1 MHLSEIVALR
11 TVPAAA
17 LCLGLTQRC
26 PLNCRHCSTNST
38 LGAADF
44 SEAPFRRIVAS
55 FTEDCHP
62 ELVVMS
68 GGEALL
74 KAELVRWVGETSR
87 RVGAS
92 TQLMS
97 GMYFARERKIPPA
110 VRRAIDAVDHLSASI
125 DVFHEEE
132 VSRADVLRV
141 LRELADEGKDLS
153 VHLVGLDD
161 EDPYITEAI
170 ADIREQLGDRV
181 PIAVNHVGPL
191 GRAAEWLDNAGPAL
205 PWHPGPEPCMLA
217 SWPLVRYDGAVLAC
231 CKQEVID
238 MPVVPGHLLLGHAGV
253 DDWETIK
260 TRTLSRDLLRA
271 IRVVGPRSVRPE
283 AGGSV
288 CGYCD
293 TCYGLGADPDAA
305 RSAQKLMARPSM
317 ALVERMAVRMLREAG
332 PEQFVRTYAS
342 PRFADLIAIGGSAPA
357 RVPGSENGDGNG

>member
-1 MHLSEIVALR
+1 MHLSEIIALR

-38 LGAADF
+38 LGAADY
-44 SEAPFRRIVAS
+44 SQAPFRRIVGT
-55 FTEDCHP
+55 FTEECHP

-74 KAELVRWVGETSR
+74 KAELVRWVGEASR
-87 RVGAS
+87 RVGTS
-92 TQLMS
+92 TQLIS
-97 GMYFARERKIPPA
+97 GMYFARERRTPPA

-141 LRELADEGKDLS
+141 LREYADEGKDLS

-161 EDPYITEAI
+161 EDPYLTEAI

-181 PIAVNHVGPL
+181 PIAVNHVGSL
-191 GRAAEWLDNAGPAL
+191 GRAAEWLDAPGPVP
-205 PWHPGPEPCMLA
+205 PWRSGPEPCMLA

-231 CKQEVID
+231 CKQEVVD
-238 MPVVPGHLLLGHAGV
+238 MPVVPEHLLLGHAGV
-253 DDWETIK
+253 DDWETIRS
-260 TRTLSRDLLRA
+260 RTLSRDLLRA

-283 AGGSV
+283 AEGSV
-288 CGYCD
+288 CGYCE
-293 TCYGLGADPDAA
+293 TCYGLGGDPAA
-305 RSAQKLMARPSM
+305 RRSAEKLMARPTM
-317 ALVERMAVRMLREAG
+317 TLVERTAERMLREAG
-332 PEQFVRTYAS
+332 PEHFVRTYAS
-342 PRFADLIAIGGSAPA
+342 PRFADLITIGGLAA
-357 RVPGSENGDGNG
+357 GSGGGGGGGDNG

>member
-1 MHLSEIVALR
+1 MHLTEIIALR
-11 TVPAAA
+11 PVPAAA

-26 PLNCRHCSTNST
+26 PLNCRHCSTNSS
-38 LGAADF
+38 LGSADL
-44 SEAPFRRIVAS
+44 SEAPFRRIVGS
-55 FTEDCHP
+55 FTEASHP
-62 ELVVMS
+62 DLVVLS

-74 KAELVRWVGETSR
+74 KAELVRWIGEKSRQVGT
-87 RVGAS
+87 S

-97 GMYFARERKIPPA
+97 GMYFARERKIAPA

-132 VSRADVLRV
+132 VARADVLRV
-141 LRELADEGKDLS
+141 LREFADEGKDLS

-161 EDPYITEAI
+161 EDPYLIEAV

-191 GRAAEWLDNAGPAL
+191 GRAAEWLDTMAPAL
-205 PWHPGPEPCMLA
+205 PWHPGPEPCLLA

-231 CKQEVID
+231 CKQAVID

-253 DDWETIK
+253 DDWETIRS
-260 TRTLSRDLLRA
+260 RTLSRDLLRA

-283 AGGSV
+283 AEGST

-293 TCYGLGADPDAA
+293 TCYSLGGDPDAA
-305 RSAQKLMARPSM
+305 RSAEKLMSRPTM
-317 ALVERMAVRMLREAG
+317 ALVEQTATRMIQESG
-332 PEQFVRTYAS
+332 PEEFVRTYGSA
-342 PRFADLIAIGGSAPA
+342 RFAELITIGMPEAVAGG
-357 RVPGSENGDGNG
+357 RHG

>member
-1 MHLSEIVALR
+1 MHLTEIIALR

-44 SEAPFRRIVAS
+44 TETPFRRIVAS
-55 FTEDCHP
+55 FTEDSHP
-62 ELVVMS
+62 DLVVLS

-74 KAELVRWVGETSR
+74 KADLVRWIGEKARQVGT
-87 RVGAS
+87 G

-141 LRELADEGKDLS
+141 LREFADEGKDLS

-161 EDPYITEAI
+161 EDPYLAEAV
-170 ADIREQLGDRV
+170 ADIREQLGERV

-191 GRAAEWLDNAGPAL
+191 GRAAEWLETGAPAL
-205 PWHPGPEPCMLA
+205 PWHPGPEPCQLA

-238 MPVVPGHLLLGHAGV
+238 MPVVPNHLLLGHAAV
-253 DDWETIK
+253 DSWETIK
-260 TRTLSRDLLRA
+260 TRTLSRSLLRA

-283 AGGSV
+283 PEGST

-293 TCYGLGADPDAA
+293 TCYGLGEDPQAGL
-305 RSAQKLMARPSM
+305 SAETLMARPTM
-317 ALVERMAVRMLREAG
+317 ALVERAATRMLQEAG
-332 PEQFVRTYAS
+332 PEEFVRVYGS
-342 PRFADLIAIGGSAPA
+342 PRFADLITIGSPAPA
-357 RVPGSENGDGNG
+357 AGAGRD